1 MKLLSKILAS
11 LEEVKQTQ
19 KLHSAMIISLQK
31 QQSVDSGIT
40 IQQLPA
46 GLTLPLHSFADVD
59 NAEVLLKDES
69 VQKILTKV
77 FIENGG
83 SDIGDFIKRN
93 MKLLFDSA
101 LAKHYNL
108 TGVSR
113 QGKRG
118 FNKLIMFQLLYVK

>member
-19 KLHSAMIISLQK
+19 KLHSAMITSLQK
-31 QQSVDSGIT
+31 QQNLASGIT
-40 IQQLPA
+40 LQQLP
-46 GLTLPLHSFADVD
+46 GDL
-59 NAEVLLKDES
+59 
-69 VQKILTKV
+69 
-77 FIENGG
+77 
-83 SDIGDFIKRN
+83 GDFVKRN

-101 LAKHYNL
+101 LAKQCNL

-118 FNKLIMFQLLYVK
+118 FNKLTLFQLLFGK